1 MSFIGNRPDSFGYSS
16 TSYDHFSGTGSQTV
30 YTLTRSVSANADIF
44 VTVNNVPQDP
54 GVAYYVTNLNTLTFT
69 SAPSSVAN
77 NIVIVY
83 RNFVQTGLA
92 LGANTVTSFT
102 IAPGAVQAYQISSVS
117 NTSITGLITAAQL
130 APGAGGNPTANNLSN
145 TAGNTIITSA
155 NSITMNAVSGIID
168 ASNTT
173 GALIVPTGT
182 TAQRPVNAA
191 NGAIR
196 WNTSNT
202 GVEFYNSSAW
212 VNPLTNLTPG
222 VAIQTQYVISN
233 TRVNVN
239 PGATTLTEASNAY
252 RVNITPLYSNSLILL
267 HYFIPATYGV
277 TTPFAANYIIRMSAV
292 RYANGTGYNGSYTNL
307 TSAGTTSGNYMGLA
321 GYNYRISNGYDYNDG
336 AAAIWNAIDL
346 PGSTNTVQ
354 YGFVFT
360 VEGQSIQFG
369 QSLTSSSTYSFYAP
383 IVIIA
388 QEIKQ

>member
-69 SAPSSVAN
+69 SAPSAVAN
-77 NIVIVY
+77 NIVVVY

-117 NTSITGLITAAQL
+117 NTSISGLITAAQL

-173 GALIVPTGT
+173 GAFNIPTGT
-182 TAQRPVNAA
+182 YTQRPVNAA

-196 WNTSNT
+196 WNTSNSWCEMYT
-202 GVEFYNSSAW
+202 GTTTGW
-212 VNPLTNLTPG
+212 VVIAYGGQYAINYLI
-222 VAIQTQYVISN
+222 VA
-233 TRVNVN
+233 
-239 PGATTLTEASNAY
+239 GGGGGGY
-252 RVNITPLYSNSLILL
+252 RVGGGGGAGGMLSGSTTVVPNIVYSFTVGGGGTAGIGAGSNGGNGSNS
-267 HYFIPATYGV
+267 
-277 TTPFAANYIIRMSAV
+277 
-292 RYANGTGYNGSYTNL
+292 TGFS
-307 TSAGTTSGNYMGLA
+307 
-321 GYNYRISNGYDYNDG
+321 
-336 AAAIWNAIDL
+336 
-346 PGSTNTVQ
+346 
-354 YGFVFT
+354 
-360 VEGQSIQFG
+360 
-369 QSLTSSSTYSFYAP
+369 
-383 IVIIA
+383 
-388 QEIKQ
+388 